1 MVEDSPS
8 GVEAA
13 LAAAMRAFAFS
24 DGVVPAERLQ
34 RQGVIVFDSM
44 SVLPE
49 LLMSASYG
57 T

>member
-1 MVEDSPS
+1 
-8 GVEAA
+8 
-13 LAAAMRAFAFS
+13 MRAFAFS